1 MIIKIKPI
9 SVNQCWQGRRF
20 KTKLYKAFE
29 IELLSKLKPL
39 EVPAGKLQIFIKF
52 GLSSKNA
59 DWDNPI
65 KPFQDIL
72 QKKYSFNDR
81 NVYKAV
87 VEKVDVKKGFEFIE
101 FEIKK
106 YPSK

>member
-1 MIIKIKPI
+1 MKIDIKPI

-20 KTKLYKAFE
+20 KTKLYKDFE
-29 IELLSKLKPL
+29 KELLLKLPKLNIPNGKLKL
-39 EVPAGKLQIFIKF
+39 IINF
-52 GLSSKNA
+52 GLSSKNS

-81 NVYKAV
+81 MIYQAIVT
-87 VEKVDVKKGFEFIE
+87 KVDVKKGSEFIE
-101 FEIKK
+101 FFINK
-106 YPSK
+106 YK